1 MKKIRVSNEL
11 IYVLAVIVLSFAT
24 AMLAA
29 ADLGMSMVVAPAYI
43 VSLKVKALTFGQA
56 EYIVQGMLFILF
68 CVLMKKVRRL
78 YFFSFVSGL
87 IYGAVLDFWRM
98 VIPRFDPERFAP
110 GSLPLSIRIVYFIVG
125 FLLNSLGVALY
136 FKTYFYPQVY
146 EFFVKGIS
154 RQFKIALPEF
164 KIRFDMSCLVIAIVL
179 SFSLFYGLVGI
190 GVGTVVLALGNGAL
204 IGFYGRWM
212 DRHLDT
218 WDRWERLSERFE
230 NGFSLK

>member
-136 FKTYFYPQVY
+136 FKTYFYPRVY

-164 KIRFDMSCLVIAIVL
+164 KIMFDMTCLVIAIVL

>member
-1 MKKIRVSNEL
+1 MKKISISNEL

-98 VIPRFDPERFAP
+98 VIPHFDPERFAP
-110 GSLPLSIRIVYFIVG
+110 GSLPLSIRIVYFVVG

-154 RQFKIALPEF
+154 RQFKIALPKF
-164 KIRFDMSCLVIAIVL
+164 KIRFDMTCLVIAIVL

-190 GVGTVVLALGNGAL
+190 GVGTVVLAFGNGAL
-204 IGFYGRWM
+204 IGFYGQWM

>member
-146 EFFVKGIS
+146 
-154 RQFKIALPEF
+154 
-164 KIRFDMSCLVIAIVL
+164 
-179 SFSLFYGLVGI
+179 
-190 GVGTVVLALGNGAL
+190 
-204 IGFYGRWM
+204 
-212 DRHLDT
+212 
-218 WDRWERLSERFE
+218 
-230 NGFSLK
+230 

>member
-68 CVLMKKVRRL
+68 CVLMKKVRRV

-164 KIRFDMSCLVIAIVL
+164 KIRFDMTCLVIAIVL

>member
-87 IYGAVLDFWRM
+87 LYGAVLDFWRM

-164 KIRFDMSCLVIAIVL
+164 KIRFDMTCLVIAIVL

>member
-1 MKKIRVSNEL
+1 
-11 IYVLAVIVLSFAT
+11 
-24 AMLAA
+24 
-29 ADLGMSMVVAPAYI
+29 
-43 VSLKVKALTFGQA
+43 
-56 EYIVQGMLFILF
+56 
-68 CVLMKKVRRL
+68 
-78 YFFSFVSGL
+78 
-87 IYGAVLDFWRM
+87 M

-164 KIRFDMSCLVIAIVL
+164 KIRFDMTCLVIAIVL